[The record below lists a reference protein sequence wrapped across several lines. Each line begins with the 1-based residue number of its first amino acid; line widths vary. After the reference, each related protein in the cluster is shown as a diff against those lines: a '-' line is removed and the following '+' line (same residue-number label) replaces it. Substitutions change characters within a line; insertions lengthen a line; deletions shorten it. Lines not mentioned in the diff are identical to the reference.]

1 MTPDNIAYFQAAVA
15 FAAVIYGGYIMLLR
29 WRERSLAERERV
41 VESSTSARADGG
53 KREGTP

>member
-1 MTPDNIAYFQAAVA
+1 MTPDNVAYFQAAVA

-41 VESSTSARADGG
+41 VDSSLRNRPGG
-53 KREGTP
+53 VDREGTP